1 MLIQYGDHSYLRLD
15 DKPKEATDNPVA
27 QSQASSSATDSWMG
41 YLGNV
46 VSSVPSYLPSQ
57 VTDTLLQER
66 AFATVHHNLSGKKNI
81 CALAM

>member
-1 MLIQYGDHSYLRLD
+1 MINFIMYPRDGENASV
-15 DKPKEATDNPVA
+15 TTT
-27 QSQASSSATDSWMG
+27 ASSSDSWMG

-46 VSSVPSYLPSQ
+46 VSSVPNYLPHQ

-66 AFATVHHNLSGKKNI
+66 AFATVHHNLSGKKNV

>member
-1 MLIQYGDHSYLRLD
+1 MNYLQIHF
-15 DKPKEATDNPVA
+15 DNSSKIVVFFRESENQA
-27 QSQASSSATDSWMG
+27 VSQSQNSSDTWMG

-46 VSSVPSYLPSQ
+46 VSSVPNYLPSQ

>member
-1 MLIQYGDHSYLRLD
+1 MILRQGPKYPVFPTLYLSMYAKKGL
-15 DKPKEATDNPVA
+15 NIFFIFI
-27 QSQASSSATDSWMG
+27 SATESWMG
-41 YLGNV
+41 YIGNV

>member
-1 MLIQYGDHSYLRLD
+1 
-15 DKPKEATDNPVA
+15 
-27 QSQASSSATDSWMG
+27 MG
-41 YLGNV
+41 YIGNV